1 MNDTQ
6 LLRYSR
12 QILLPEL
19 DLEGQ
24 ERLLRARVLLIGLGG
39 LGSAVAMYL
48 AAAGIGQ
55 LILVDFDR
63 VDLSNLQRQIIHT
76 SADLGRLKVESAKER
91 LLSLNPECR
100 ITTLAER
107 LEEEA
112 LVAEVTKADVIVDGS
127 DNFAT
132 RFAIN
137 AACVKARKPLVSA
150 AAIRFE
156 GQLSVFYPA
165 REDSPCYACLY
176 PDDEAAQ
183 AETCVETGVAAP
195 LPGILGSL
203 QAFEVLKLLTGAGQ
217 PLIGRLLCLD
227 ALTLKWTQLTLP
239 KDPLCRVC
247 GIGSL
252 HKTSPL

>member
-1 MNDTQ
+1 MNDAQ

-12 QILLPEL
+12 QILLPEI
-19 DLEGQ
+19 DIEGQ

-48 AAAGIGQ
+48 AAAGIDR

-76 SADLGRLKVESAKER
+76 SLDLGRLKVESAKER

-112 LVAEVTKADVIVDGS
+112 LVAEVNKADVIVDGS

-156 GQLSVFYPA
+156 GQLVD
-165 REDSPCYACLY
+165 R
-176 PDDEAAQ
+176 
-183 AETCVETGVAAP
+183 
-195 LPGILGSL
+195 LPGH
-203 QAFEVLKLLTGAGQ
+203 ETT
-217 PLIGRLLCLD
+217 
-227 ALTLKWTQLTLP
+227 TL
-239 KDPLCRVC
+239 
-247 GIGSL
+247 
-252 HKTSPL
+252 